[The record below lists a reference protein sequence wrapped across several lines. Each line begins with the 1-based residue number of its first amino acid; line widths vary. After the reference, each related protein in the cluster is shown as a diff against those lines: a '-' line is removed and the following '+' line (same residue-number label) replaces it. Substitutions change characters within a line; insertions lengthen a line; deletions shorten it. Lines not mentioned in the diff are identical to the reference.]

1 MREISFLKYVYSL
14 ILCSSFDKTDM
25 TNIEIYAEK
34 LLSFLWLHLPK
45 IAIALVTLLVGFW
58 LANRLSVWLQNLLRR
73 RNANPNVIPFLA
85 SLISILIKILV
96 LISVAAKFGI
106 ETTSFVAIL
115 GGAGL
120 AVGLALQGNLSNL
133 ASGIMVLVF
142 KPYKI
147 GDTVIISGHTGKVT
161 EILIFNTILQTPD
174 NRRVIIPN
182 NSITSSAIVN
192 VSGNGELRTELNF
205 KVSGAEDIQKVKAL
219 IKGVCE
225 SNPLILKTRPLSVSV
240 NTEDLTTSIF
250 KVQVWSSAGDTIRV
264 KDFLMEEIKTV
275 FVVNNVAAAPVTT
288 G

>member
-1 MREISFLKYVYSL
+1 MCEFCVVLISFLMMKVSMN
-14 ILCSSFDKTDM
+14 D
-25 TNIEIYAEK
+25 IENFAER
-34 LLSFLWLHLPK
+34 LLSLVWVNLPRLT
-45 IAIALVTLLVGFW
+45 IALLTLVVGFW
-58 LANRLSVWLQNLLRR
+58 LANRLSSWLRSVLER
-73 RNANPNVIPFLA
+73 RNTNPNIIPFLS

-96 LISVAAKFGI
+96 LVSVAAKFGI

-161 EILIFNTILQTPD
+161 EILIFNTILQTAD

-205 KVSGAEDIQKVKAL
+205 RVSGSEDIQKIKVL
-219 IKGVCE
+219 ITSVCD

-240 NTEDLTTSIF
+240 NTEDLNTSIF
-250 KVQVWSSAGDTIRV
+250 KVQVWSPAGDTIRV
-264 KDFLMEEIKTV
+264 KDFLMEEIKAV
-275 FVVNNVAAAPVTT
+275 FVTNNVAAAPVAS
-288 G
+288 

>member
-1 MREISFLKYVYSL
+1 MCEFCVVLISFLMMKVSMN
-14 ILCSSFDKTDM
+14 D
-25 TNIEIYAEK
+25 IENFAER
-34 LLSFLWLHLPK
+34 LLSLVWVNLPRLT
-45 IAIALVTLLVGFW
+45 IALLTLVVGFW
-58 LANRLSVWLQNLLRR
+58 LANRLSSWLRSVLERR
-73 RNANPNVIPFLA
+73 STNPNIIPFLS

-96 LISVAAKFGI
+96 LVSVAAKFGI

-161 EILIFNTILQTPD
+161 EILIFNTILQTAD

-205 KVSGAEDIQKVKAL
+205 RVSGSEDIQKIKVL
-219 IKGVCE
+219 ITSVCD

-240 NTEDLTTSIF
+240 NTEDLNTSIF
-250 KVQVWSSAGDTIRV
+250 KVQVWSPAGDTIRV
-264 KDFLMEEIKTV
+264 KDFLMEEIKAV
-275 FVVNNVAAAPVTT
+275 FVTNNVAAAPVAS
-288 G
+288 